1 MVRADIKLILRLN
14 VLSLVR
20 FICHFRIRR
29 RFLRTEYKN
38 KIHEEKKK
46 RRKSHDYI
54 LCSLQLIKI
63 VEMKIYEKEL
73 TFIICYE
80 VFIIRTF

>member
-38 KIHEEKKK
+38 KIHEKKK
-46 RRKSHDYI
+46 NHDYI

>member
-29 RFLRTEYKN
+29 FLRTEYKN
-38 KIHEEKKK
+38 KIHEEKKN
-46 RRKSHDYI
+46 DYI

-63 VEMKIYEKEL
+63 VEDEN
-73 TFIICYE
+73 
-80 VFIIRTF
+80 IREGINFYYLL